1 MSCCASKVDN
11 NNPNLIKCFICKD
24 VQKRSEC
31 CRYFQKRLWLHS
43 PWSGRAFV
51 CLIHI
56 ITSPTKILLLFRC
69 STHIFNYLNTC
80 ILFSQ
85 TDLFLLSIAAWT
97 SWKLALI
104 KSVENRE
111 FISMLWKWDLHLDTL
126 GRGEVTA
133 RPLPSIGVLQ
143 LGLFWVSFVV
153 EDWSLNSHEP
163 GFIYVSSPRRR
174 PAFEHGSWLQSRAVS
189 QDDLEFRIILQ
200 QLQTQ
205 MLLTLRGLSSSSQH
219 PSQTL
224 SSHWLPVLETLQKH
238 YSVLF

>member
-56 ITSPTKILLLFRC
+56 IASPTKILLLFRC

-85 TDLFLLSIAAWT
+85 TDLFLLGIAAWT
-97 SWKLALI
+97 SWKLTLI

-111 FISMLWKWDLHLDTL
+111 FVSMLWKWDLHLDTL

-163 GFIYVSSPRRR
+163 GFIYMSALQGEGLHLSMAAGCSQGQCPKMTWSFALSCSSC
-174 PAFEHGSWLQSRAVS
+174 
-189 QDDLEFRIILQ
+189 
-200 QLQTQ
+200 
-205 MLLTLRGLSSSSQH
+205 
-219 PSQTL
+219 
-224 SSHWLPVLETLQKH
+224 KH
-238 YSVLF
+238 KCFWP